1 MDTEL
6 VVHTD
11 VDTIAPGKIMLSSKT
26 GGPYLRHTHR
36 TIKLPSNSLSRHGRP
51 VHLANTEADIKI
63 YDDALEAAKAA
74 TVSKRSVPFSPE

>member
-26 GGPYLRHTHR
+26 GPYLRHMHR

-63 YDDALEAAKAA
+63 YDDALEAA